1 MVNGLRAGARIRQT
15 DLNGDCPCAPS
26 PIADDIVGFHDV
38 SSLQTSIRRGIRDG
52 TLTSPS
58 MRPGRA
64 QLAAERA
71 LTEKAIDNGWR
82 WRVLRTSNAYNF
94 RDPGA
99 PPPAQRFPPLPL
111 REKVV
116 FLPSPKSRLEPRTK
130 IFSLQ

>member
-1 MVNGLRAGARIRQT
+1 
-15 DLNGDCPCAPS
+15 
-26 PIADDIVGFHDV
+26 
-38 SSLQTSIRRGIRDG
+38 
-52 TLTSPS
+52 